1 MLVRINVRVI
11 PRSSKNVV
19 AWENGGLKVH
29 LTAPPV
35 DGAANS
41 ALIALLAQC
50 LAVHKRDI
58 QIVHGTSGRS
68 KIVEIAGIS
77 AEDIEKKFR
86 TNNGPQ
92 GNTVARIPT

>member
-1 MLVRINVRVI
+1 MRINVRVI
-11 PRSSKNVV
+11 PRSSKNLVV
-19 AWENGGLKVH
+19 WENGGLKLH

-58 QIVHGTSGRS
+58 EIVHGMSGRS
-68 KIVEIAGIS
+68 KIVEITGITT
-77 AEDIEKKFR
+77 EDVEKRLK
-86 TNNGPQ
+86 
-92 GNTVARIPT
+92 ARI

>member
-1 MLVRINVRVI
+1 MRIHVRVI

-19 AWENGGLKVH
+19 EWENGGLKVH

-35 DGAANS
+35 DGAANN

-50 LAVHKRDI
+50 LEVHKRDI

-68 KIVEIAGIS
+68 KIVEITGIS
-77 AEDIEKKFR
+77 AEEIEKSIKK
-86 TNNGPQ
+86 
-92 GNTVARIPT
+92 IH

>member
-1 MLVRINVRVI
+1 MRIHVRVI

-19 AWENGGLKVH
+19 EWENGGLKVH

-35 DGAANS
+35 DGAANN

-50 LAVHKRDI
+50 LEVHKRDI

-68 KIVEIAGIS
+68 KIVEITGIS
-77 AEDIEKKFR
+77 AEEIEKSVKKMH
-86 TNNGPQ
+86 
-92 GNTVARIPT
+92 

>member
-1 MLVRINVRVI
+1 VRINVRVI

-19 AWENGGLKVH
+19 EWENGGLKVH

-35 DGAANS
+35 DGAANN

-50 LAVHKRDI
+50 LEVHKRDI

-68 KIVEIAGIS
+68 KIVEITGIS
-77 AEDIEKKFR
+77 AEEIEKSIKKMH
-86 TNNGPQ
+86 
-92 GNTVARIPT
+92 

>member
-1 MLVRINVRVI
+1 MRIHVRVI

-19 AWENGGLKVH
+19 EWENGGLKVH

-35 DGAANS
+35 DGAANN

-50 LAVHKRDI
+50 LEVHKRDI

-68 KIVEIAGIS
+68 KIVEITGIS
-77 AEDIEKKFR
+77 AEEIEKSIKKMH
-86 TNNGPQ
+86 
-92 GNTVARIPT
+92 

>member
-1 MLVRINVRVI
+1 VRINVRVI

-19 AWENGGLKVH
+19 EWENGGLKVH

-35 DGAANS
+35 DGAANN

-50 LAVHKRDI
+50 LEVHKRDI

-68 KIVEIAGIS
+68 KIVEITGIS
-77 AEDIEKKFR
+77 AEEIEKSIKK
-86 TNNGPQ
+86 
-92 GNTVARIPT
+92 IH